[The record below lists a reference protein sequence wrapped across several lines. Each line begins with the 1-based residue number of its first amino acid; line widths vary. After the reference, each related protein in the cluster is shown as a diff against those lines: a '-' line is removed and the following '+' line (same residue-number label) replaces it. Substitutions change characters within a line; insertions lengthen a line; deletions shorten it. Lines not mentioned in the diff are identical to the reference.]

1 LLKNWRK
8 DGVAAR
14 AKARAFIAKGM
25 LGQKPKISRSLPAG
39 SVVKC
44 SDNTGARELR
54 VIQVMEYK
62 GRLRR
67 VPAAAVGDMI
77 VASVRK
83 GTPDMRKKIFQAVV
97 VRQKKPYRRSDGI
110 WVQFEDNAAVI
121 MTPEGEMRGS
131 EIRGP
136 VAKEAA
142 ERWPRIASA
151 ASIIV

>member
-1 LLKNWRK
+1 M
-8 DGVAAR
+8 A
-14 AKARAFIAKGM
+14 AKAKQRALVAKGIV
-25 LGQKPKISRSLPAG
+25 GQGARVTRGLVAG
-39 SVVKC
+39 SMLRC
-44 SDNTGARELR
+44 ADNTGARTLR
-54 VIQVMEYK
+54 LVQVMGYK

-67 VPAAAVGDMI
+67 YPSAAISDRI
-77 VASVRK
+77 TLSVRK
-83 GTPDMRKKIFQAVV
+83 GTPDMRKKIFQGVI
-97 VRQKKPYRRSDGI
+97 VRQRRPFRRIDGV

-121 MTPEGEMRGS
+121 ITPEGEMKGS

>member
-1 LLKNWRK
+1 M
-8 DGVAAR
+8 AAR
-14 AKARAFIAKGM
+14 AKARAFIAKGII
-25 LGQKPKISRSLPAG
+25 GQRPKISKGLPAG

-44 SDNTGARELR
+44 TDNTGARKLR
-54 VIQVMEYK
+54 VIQVIGYK

-67 VPAAAVGDMI
+67 VPSAAVGDI
-77 VASVRK
+77 VVVSVRK
-83 GTPDMRKKIFQAVV
+83 GTPDMRKKIFRAVV
-97 VRQKKPYRRSDGI
+97 VRQRKPYRRAEGF

>member
-1 LLKNWRK
+1 
-8 DGVAAR
+8 VAAKAKGR
-14 AKARAFIAKGM
+14 ALVAKGM
-25 LGQKPKISRSLPAG
+25 LGQRPKISKGILSG

-44 SDNTGARELR
+44 ADNSGAREIR

-67 VPAAAVGDMI
+67 VPKAAVGDM
-77 VASVRK
+77 VVVSVRR
-83 GTPDMRKKIFQAVV
+83 GTPDMRKKIFQAVLI
-97 VRQKKPYRRSDGI
+97 RQKRPFRRAEGA
-110 WVQFEDNAAVI
+110 WVEFEDNAAVI

-131 EIRGP
+131 EIKGP

>member
-1 LLKNWRK
+1 
-8 DGVAAR
+8 VAAK
-14 AKARAFIAKGM
+14 AKGRGLIAKGM
-25 LGQKPKISRSLPAG
+25 LGQAPKISKGLLAG

-44 SDNTGARELR
+44 ADNSGARAIR
-54 VIQVMEYK
+54 IIQAMGYK

-67 VPAAAVGDMI
+67 VPKAAVGDM
-77 VASVRK
+77 VVVSVRR
-83 GTPDMRKKIFQAVV
+83 GAPDMRKKIFQAVLI
-97 VRQKKPYRRSDGI
+97 RQKRPFRRTDGV

-131 EIRGP
+131 EIKGP